1 ATGSPGDVFL
11 CHPFL
16 VHAAQPHH
24 GVRPRF
30 MAQPPLMP
38 AAPYE
43 LERADGAYSPV
54 EIAIRRGLGQDT
66 PGPDGDGTDCSAA

>member
-1 ATGSPGDVFL
+1 
-11 CHPFL
+11 
-16 VHAAQPHH
+16 
-24 GVRPRF
+24 

-66 PGPDGDGTDCSAA
+66 PDLDGVGTDDNAG